1 MSTLSSFILAIL
13 THPEVQT
20 KAQEEIDR
28 VIGRGRLP
36 DLSDRTELPYIN
48 AILNEVLR

>member
-1 MSTLSSFILAIL
+1 MLAIL

-28 VIGRGRLP
+28 VIGSGRLP
-36 DLSDRTELPYIN
+36 DLSDRPKLPYID